1 MKHFKTIS
9 EYCEGIS
16 IPQPR
21 HPHFDIRSFEEN
33 MPVVI
38 SEMPPFRHEFY
49 AIAIKADGDGKA
61 ITGHHTDFPKGTTIF
76 FNSPFQIISWDI
88 VPNWK
93 GYYIMFSQDFV
104 AQSGLFSN
112 LLQNFPFL
120 KIDKAIPFE
129 IDESDLPDILGT
141 YQKIWTE
148 YHSDSDDK
156 FDLIEAYTFLLLNY
170 TKRYFLQQVDEE
182 QAEQAIRTSD
192 LKLLTRYQTMIQTSF
207 YENTKLETFAN
218 LHSPSYYAQKLNV
231 HPNHLNAVVKSIT
244 GLTALNHI
252 HRHLLQLSKSYLAQT
267 ELSVKEISYALYFE
281 SPSSFSSFFKKN
293 TGSTPLN
300 YREQVIL

>member
-1 MKHFKTIS
+1 MKHFKTIL

-16 IPQPR
+16 IPQPK

-129 IDESDLPDILGT
+129 IDESDLPDVLGI

-182 QAEQAIRTSD
+182 HAEQAIRTSD

-207 YENTKLETFAN
+207 YENAKLETFAN

-267 ELSVKEISYALYFE
+267 ELSVKEISYTLYFE